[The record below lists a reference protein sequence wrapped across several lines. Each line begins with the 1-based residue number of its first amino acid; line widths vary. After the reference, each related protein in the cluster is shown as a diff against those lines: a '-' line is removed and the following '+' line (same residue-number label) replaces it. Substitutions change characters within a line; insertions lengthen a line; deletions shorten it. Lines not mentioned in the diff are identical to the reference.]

1 MNEIIK
7 HKEKVAENII
17 KFFDCDI
24 EKAFPIGTIRNWDGV
39 DYKKVG
45 NNEWIKVKNGKS
57 VVNSTFLRRLKEN
70 ARNLKDKRDIVTIQ
84 EKEIK

>member
-17 KFFDCDI
+17 KSFECDI
-24 EKAFPIGTIRNWDGV
+24 EKAFPIGTIRNWGGV

-45 NNEWIKVKNGKS
+45 DNE
-57 VVNSTFLRRLKEN
+57 
-70 ARNLKDKRDIVTIQ
+70 
-84 EKEIK
+84 